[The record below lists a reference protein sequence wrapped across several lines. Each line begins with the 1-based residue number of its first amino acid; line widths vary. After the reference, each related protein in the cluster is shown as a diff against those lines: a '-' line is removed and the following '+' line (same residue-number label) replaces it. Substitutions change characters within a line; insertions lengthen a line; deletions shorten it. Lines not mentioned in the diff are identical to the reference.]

1 MQGRFLPS
9 PKWTFHKWVRH
20 TVSSVFYIALF
31 FNSIR
36 VGGQKPSTAD
46 LMQLCSTNSL
56 YQPWSTTE
64 LRHAHPI
71 FLKVTHKLQKI
82 PPQQMWPISVIP
94 GDVCLLRR
102 EWGRR
107 SQVHLSVLHD
117 AMRMWRKECGL
128 SPLQSQ
134 DCYLLG
140 SFNSAGH
147 VTRQFVSHEEIS
159 KLGTTVAKISIS
171 IWLRRLPYLTFT
183 QFWDYRLFDYPV
195 DKEDWTQEM
204 E

>member
-147 VTRQFVSHEEIS
+147 SPDHSTRYSSVCIARGNKQIGHNCS
-159 KLGTTVAKISIS
+159 KNIYLNLTKETSIFDVHTILGLSTF
-171 IWLRRLPYLTFT
+171 WLPCG
-183 QFWDYRLFDYPV
+183 
-195 DKEDWTQEM
+195 
-204 E
+204 